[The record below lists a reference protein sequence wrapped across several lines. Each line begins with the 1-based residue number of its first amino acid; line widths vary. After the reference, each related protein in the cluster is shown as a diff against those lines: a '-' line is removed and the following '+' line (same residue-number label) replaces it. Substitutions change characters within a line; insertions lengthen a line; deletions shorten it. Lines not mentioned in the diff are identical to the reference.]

1 MPTELVWL
9 GGILVAVVGVLA
21 FLLIQREKPSQPPH
35 IL

>member
-9 GGILVAVVGVLA
+9 GGVLVAFVGVLA
-21 FLLIQREKPSQPPH
+21 FLLIQREKPPH